1 MKIINY
7 KIAELVRRKN
17 KKHKS
22 SVLSRIVMNIK
33 QLLTRAHPGHLF
45 ALYSPAK
52 KKLNLTRL
60 RIVACLLTPY
70 MQHASKNYE
79 SNIKC

>member
-33 QLLTRAHPGHLF
+33 QLLARAHPGVLS

-52 KKLNLTRL
+52 KAKHYLSIGQSRLGQKLPISLKL
-60 RIVACLLTPY
+60 E
-70 MQHASKNYE
+70 K
-79 SNIKC
+79 